1 VLIVLPT
8 LAACGGGAKP
18 VSVKVGYLADVTG
31 PYAAVGGPLV
41 EGFSDHFE
49 MINQN
54 GGIEGVQVEVLWE
67 DTGAKADLAVTAYK
81 RMKNEGIVAVSCMV
95 TPVALAVQS
104 LLGEDKIP
112 GINQSATLSL
122 YMPPQD
128 YMWCHGPIAV
138 DGDLVGLYWFDT
150 ELWPASGGQWTLGI
164 LAHDNPFALGGVAAM
179 YKYADTNNVKLLQP
193 EVVALGTQDYT
204 ANIKR
209 LVDGGADMVVLE
221 TLGAATGTVL
231 KQMGDLGVLGTP
243 AEAAAGDGK
252 VVPFLGQTSFYPE
265 QLTAAK
271 AEAAYVYGSIP
282 FYLDYETDQE
292 GVKIVNDFMVQKYG
306 KVLPA
311 TEGGGGYRDGWNN
324 AFVISSAIERAVKE
338 VGWDALTGETLVEH
352 GLKGLKIS
360 EGTFADEISYAD
372 YDGDRVAVQS
382 YRPGAWDME
391 IWDRKAIGPWLNVP
405 EMMSDLRVTKYM
417 TTQGGAGWYTP

>member
-1 VLIVLPT
+1 MLVLPT
-8 LAACGGGAKP
+8 LTACGGGDKP
-18 VSVKVGYLADVTG
+18 ASIKVGYLADVTG
-31 PYAAVGGPLV
+31 PYAAVGAPLV
-41 EGFSDHFE
+41 KGFSDHFE

-54 GGIEGVQVEVLWE
+54 GGIEGVPVEVLWE

-104 LLGEDKIP
+104 LLNEDKIP

-122 YMPPQD
+122 YDPPQD

-138 DGDLVGLYWFDT
+138 DGDLAGLYWFDT
-150 ELWPASGGQWTLGI
+150 ELWPSSGGQWTLGI
-164 LAHDNPFALGGVAAM
+164 LAHDNPFALGGVSAM

-209 LVDGGADMVVLE
+209 LVDAGADLIVLE
-221 TLGAATGTVL
+221 TLGASTGTVL

-271 AEAAYVYGSIP
+271 AEAAYVYGAIP
-282 FYLDYETDQE
+282 FYLDYETDNP

-306 KVLPA
+306 EVIPPA
-311 TEGGGGYRDGWNN
+311 EGGGGYRDGWNN
-324 AFVISSAIERAVKE
+324 AFVMSSALTRAVKE
-338 VGWDALTGETLVEH
+338 VGWDALTGETLMEY
-352 GLKGLKIS
+352 GLKGLRIDKD
-360 EGTFADEISYAD
+360 TFAQEISYDD
-372 YDGDRVAVQS
+372 YDGDRIAVQA
-382 YRPGAWDME
+382 YRPGAWDMTV
-391 IWDRKAIGPWLNVP
+391 WDRKAIGPWLNIP
-405 EMMSDLRVTKYM
+405 EMMPELRVTSYM
-417 TTQGGAGWYTP
+417 TTQAGTGWYKP